1 MWKIIP
7 LLILISTEALGQEA
21 PKKATTIKVITTDK
35 LEEVFQKYEKYLD
48 DEGYIIRNKENLISL
63 QTSLKEKSLGPMSSY
78 SVYVEYLL
86 EFGQMEDKTSVTIT
100 GNYADNGGMSKSK
113 AITNKGSSNFGV
125 GLAWRI
131 MNELAIRYPGGQI
144 SYSLE

>member
-86 EFGQMEDKTSVTIT
+86 EFKQMEDKTSVTIT

-144 SYSLE
+144 SYSME